1 MSFAPHEHSARTTTV
16 LLVLAALVVGTE
28 TGRRFTRPGTLA
40 QDAEDHSKA
49 DPRRQKTSK
58 GPLRLVPQS
67 RRESRPILLPIG
79 EVYLLDLLQGLA
91 DSNARTVYLDGK
103 VDAGSSVRIGKTYSK
118 LSFAEAKSI
127 LAEHGLYLGESEM
140 TSSVSG
146 KKKSF
151 WVQAKV
157 TRPTQRGALVRR
169 SSGGVKSRGRDASGR
184 VAGGR
189 VAGGRVA
196 GGRVA
201 GGRVAGGGAPT
212 GKAGPRGQN
221 PGSAVQ
227 RRPVAGADDDVRVYR
242 RDDGSL
248 ITWLVQYET
257 SSRTDAEDMA
267 SVMKANLEASA
278 R

>member
-1 MSFAPHEHSARTTTV
+1 MSFAPHEHPARTTTD

-49 DPRRQKTSK
+49 DPRRQKTST

-67 RRESRPILLPIG
+67 RRESRPVLLPVG
-79 EVYLLDLLQGLA
+79 EIYLLDLLQGLA

-146 KKKSF
+146 NKKSF

-169 SSGGVKSRGRDASGR
+169 NSGGVKSRGRVASGR
-184 VAGGR
+184 DANGR
-189 VAGGRVA
+189 A
-196 GGRVA
+196 
-201 GGRVAGGGAPT
+201 AGGGAPT